1 MMFIYIIYFYIIPLI
16 IYSIKNTYYT
26 SIYFI
31 RTFSNYNY
39 YLLIKHNFRLNK
51 NVLYYI
57 TSIQD
62 FINIIYI
69 ISQFSKNMK

>member
-16 IYSIKNTYYT
+16 IYSIKK
-26 SIYFI
+26 
-31 RTFSNYNY
+31 TFSNYNY